1 MKKMTKPNFEIM
13 QQEDVPQSRNGKH
26 RHIVTAIL
34 SDVMDL
40 KEGAAIKIP
49 LEALKDT
56 KENVRSALSRES
68 KKRKMQIATATDSG
82 FLYVWRT
89 KLAAVPD
96 RGKAQVQRQS
106 ATAGNQEFR

>member
-1 MKKMTKPNFEIM
+1 MKKMTKPNFEVM
-13 QQEDVPQSRNGKH
+13 QQADVPQSRNGKH

-68 KKRKMQIATATDSG
+68 KKCCKKSMVGRCPT
-82 FLYVWRT
+82 VNN
-89 KLAAVPD
+89 
-96 RGKAQVQRQS
+96 S
-106 ATAGNQEFR
+106 ATCRI